1 MTFKIVIPARYHSS
15 RLEGKPLLD
24 IGGIPMVIH
33 VVQQSLKS
41 KSNEVVVATDDQKI
55 FDVVENFGYKA
66 IMTNVNHK
74 SGTERIA
81 EVVNLMGWSDNEIIV
96 NVQGDEPLI
105 NPLLINQ
112 VAEYL
117 ENKKDIYVS
126 TACHSISDYNDFI
139 NPNNVKVVLDK
150 NFQALYF
157 SRAPIPFP
165 RDEFTQKTLGKQ
177 GFYKHIGI
185 YAYRVNFLKGYK
197 DIGQTEL
204 EDIEKLEQLRILYAG
219 HKIGVVASIDIP
231 ITGVDTLE
239 DLEKVRK
246 LFPIK

>member
-1 MTFKIVIPARYHSS
+1 MTFKVVIPARYQSS

-33 VVQQSLKS
+33 VVKQSLKS
-41 KSNEVVVATDDQKI
+41 KVNDVVVATDDQKI
-55 FDVVENFGYKA
+55 FDTVEKFGYKA
-66 IMTNVNHK
+66 IMTNINHK
-74 SGTERIA
+74 SGTDRTG
-81 EVVNLMGWSDNEIIV
+81 EVVNLMGWSDHEIVV

-105 NPLLINQ
+105 NPSLINQ

-117 ENKKDIYVS
+117 DHHKDVFVS

-150 NFQALYF
+150 NSQALYF

-165 RDEFTQKTLGKQ
+165 RDEFAQKMIGKE

-185 YAYRVNFLKGYK
+185 YAYRAKFLKNYK
-197 DIGQTEL
+197 DIAETEL

-219 HKIGVVASIDIP
+219 YKIGVVASVDSPMI
-231 ITGVDTLE
+231 GVDTPE

-246 LFPIK
+246 LFSN

>member
-1 MTFKIVIPARYHSS
+1 MTFKVVIPARYQSS

-24 IGGIPMVIH
+24 IGGIPMIIH
-33 VVQQSLKS
+33 VVKQSLKS
-41 KSNEVVVATDDQKI
+41 NANDVVVATDDQKI
-55 FDVVENFGYKA
+55 FDTVEKFGYKA
-66 IMTNVNHK
+66 IMTNINHK
-74 SGTERIA
+74 SGTDRTV
-81 EVVNLMGWSDNEIIV
+81 EVVNLMGWSDELIVV

-105 NPLLINQ
+105 NPSLINQ

-117 ENKKDIYVS
+117 DHHKDVFVS

-150 NFQALYF
+150 NSQALYF

-165 RDEFTQKTLGKQ
+165 RDEFAQKMIGKE

-185 YAYRVNFLKGYK
+185 YAYRAKFLKNYK
-197 DIGQTEL
+197 DIAQTEL

-219 HKIGVVASIDIP
+219 YKIGVIVSVDSPMI
-231 ITGVDTLE
+231 GVDTPE

-246 LFPIK
+246 LFSN

>member
-1 MTFKIVIPARYHSS
+1 MTFKVVIPARYQSS

-33 VVQQSLKS
+33 VVKQSLKS
-41 KSNEVVVATDDQKI
+41 KANNVVVATDDQKI
-55 FDVVENFGYKA
+55 FDIVEKFGYKA
-66 IMTNVNHK
+66 IMTNINHK
-74 SGTERIA
+74 SGTDRTV
-81 EVVNLMGWSDNEIIV
+81 EVVNLMGWSDHEIVV

-105 NPLLINQ
+105 NPSLINQ

-117 ENKKDIYVS
+117 HHHKDVFVS

-150 NFQALYF
+150 NSQALYF

-165 RDEFTQKTLGKQ
+165 RDELAQKMIGKE

-185 YAYRVNFLKGYK
+185 YAYRAKFLKNYK
-197 DIGQTEL
+197 DIAETEL

-219 HKIGVVASIDIP
+219 YKIGVVASVDSPMI
-231 ITGVDTLE
+231 GVDTPE

-246 LFPIK
+246 LFSN

>member
-1 MTFKIVIPARYHSS
+1 MTFKVVIPARYQSS

-33 VVQQSLKS
+33 VVKQSLKS
-41 KSNEVVVATDDQKI
+41 KANNVVVATDDQKI
-55 FDVVENFGYKA
+55 FDIVEKFGYKA
-66 IMTNVNHK
+66 IMTNINHK
-74 SGTERIA
+74 SGTDRTV
-81 EVVNLMGWSDNEIIV
+81 EVVNLMSWSDHEIVV

-105 NPLLINQ
+105 NPSLINQ

-117 ENKKDIYVS
+117 DHHKDVFVS

-150 NFQALYF
+150 NSQALYF

-165 RDEFTQKTLGKQ
+165 RDEFAQKMIGKE

-185 YAYRVNFLKGYK
+185 YAYRAKFLKNYK
-197 DIGQTEL
+197 DIAQTEL

-219 HKIGVVASIDIP
+219 YKIGVVASVDSPMI
-231 ITGVDTLE
+231 GVDTPE

-246 LFPIK
+246 LFSN

>member
-1 MTFKIVIPARYHSS
+1 MTFKVVIPARYQSS

-33 VVQQSLKS
+33 VVKQSLKS
-41 KSNEVVVATDDQKI
+41 KANDVVVATDDQKI
-55 FDVVENFGYKA
+55 FDTVEKFGYKA
-66 IMTNVNHK
+66 IMTNINHK
-74 SGTERIA
+74 SGTDRTV
-81 EVVNLMGWSDNEIIV
+81 EVVNLMSWSDKVIVV

-105 NPLLINQ
+105 NPSLINQ

-117 ENKKDIYVS
+117 DHHKDVFVS
-126 TACHSISDYNDFI
+126 TACHSISNHNDFI

-150 NFQALYF
+150 NSQALYF

-165 RDEFTQKTLGKQ
+165 RDEFAQKMIGKE

-185 YAYRVNFLKGYK
+185 YAYRAKFLKNYK
-197 DIGQTEL
+197 DILQAEL

-219 HKIGVVASIDIP
+219 YKIGVVASVDNPMI
-231 ITGVDTLE
+231 GVDTPE

-246 LFPIK
+246 LFSN

>member
-1 MTFKIVIPARYHSS
+1 MTFKVVIPARYQSS

-33 VVQQSLKS
+33 VVKQSLKS
-41 KSNEVVVATDDQKI
+41 KANNVVVATDDQKI
-55 FDVVENFGYKA
+55 FDIVEEFGYKA
-66 IMTNVNHK
+66 IMTNINHK
-74 SGTERIA
+74 SGTDRTV
-81 EVVNLMGWSDNEIIV
+81 EVVNLMGWSDHEIVV

-105 NPLLINQ
+105 NPSLINQ

-117 ENKKDIYVS
+117 HHHKDVFVS
-126 TACHSISDYNDFI
+126 TAFHSNSDYNDFI

-150 NFQALYF
+150 NSQALYF

-165 RDEFTQKTLGKQ
+165 RDEFAQKMIGKE

-185 YAYRVNFLKGYK
+185 YAYRAKFLKNYK
-197 DIGQTEL
+197 DIAQTAL

-219 HKIGVVASIDIP
+219 YKIGVVASVDSPMI
-231 ITGVDTLE
+231 GVDTPE

-246 LFPIK
+246 LFSN

>member
-1 MTFKIVIPARYHSS
+1 MTFKVVIPARYQSS

-24 IGGIPMVIH
+24 IAGIPMIIH
-33 VVQQSLKS
+33 VVKRSLKS
-41 KSNEVVVATDDQKI
+41 KANDVVVATDDQKI
-55 FDVVENFGYKA
+55 FDIVEKFGYKA
-66 IMTNVNHK
+66 IMTNINHK
-74 SGTERIA
+74 SGTDRTV
-81 EVVNLMGWSDNEIIV
+81 EVVNLMGWSDHEIVV

-105 NPLLINQ
+105 NPSLINQ

-117 ENKKDIYVS
+117 DHHKDISVS

-139 NPNNVKVVLDK
+139 NPNNVKVILDK
-150 NFQALYF
+150 NSQALYF

-165 RDEFTQKTLGKQ
+165 RDEFAQKIIGKE

-185 YAYRVNFLKGYK
+185 YAYRAKFLKNYK
-197 DIGQTEL
+197 DIAQTKL

-219 HKIGVVASIDIP
+219 YKIGVVVSVDNPMI
-231 ITGVDTLE
+231 GVDTPE

-246 LFPIK
+246 LFSN

>member
-1 MTFKIVIPARYHSS
+1 MTFKVVIPARYQSS

-33 VVQQSLKS
+33 VVKQLLKS
-41 KSNEVVVATDDQKI
+41 KANDVVVATDDQKI
-55 FDVVENFGYKA
+55 FDIVEKFGYKA
-66 IMTNVNHK
+66 IMTNINHK
-74 SGTERIA
+74 SGTDRTV
-81 EVVNLMGWSDNEIIV
+81 EVVNLMGWSGHEIVV

-105 NPLLINQ
+105 NPSLINQ

-117 ENKKDIYVS
+117 DHHKDVFVS
-126 TACHSISDYNDFI
+126 TACHSISDYNNFI

-150 NFQALYF
+150 NSQALYF

-165 RDEFTQKTLGKQ
+165 RDEFAQKMIGKE

-185 YAYRVNFLKGYK
+185 YAYRAKFLKNYK
-197 DIGQTEL
+197 DIAQTEL

-219 HKIGVVASIDIP
+219 YKIGVVASVDNPMI
-231 ITGVDTLE
+231 GVDTPE

-246 LFPIK
+246 LFSN

>member
-1 MTFKIVIPARYHSS
+1 MTFKVVIPARYQSS

-24 IGGIPMVIH
+24 IGGIPMIIH
-33 VVQQSLKS
+33 VVKQSLKS
-41 KSNEVVVATDDQKI
+41 KANDVVVATDDQKI
-55 FDVVENFGYKA
+55 FDIVEEFGYKA
-66 IMTNVNHK
+66 IMTNINHK
-74 SGTERIA
+74 SGTDRTV
-81 EVVNLMGWSDNEIIV
+81 EVVNLMGWSDHEIVV

-105 NPLLINQ
+105 NPSLINQ

-117 ENKKDIYVS
+117 DHHKDVFVS

-150 NFQALYF
+150 NSQALYF

-165 RDEFTQKTLGKQ
+165 RDELAQKMIGKE

-185 YAYRVNFLKGYK
+185 YAYRAKFLKNYK
-197 DIGQTEL
+197 DIAQTEL

-219 HKIGVVASIDIP
+219 YKIGVVASVDSPMI
-231 ITGVDTLE
+231 GVDTPE

-246 LFPIK
+246 LFSN

>member
-1 MTFKIVIPARYHSS
+1 MTFKVVIPARYQSN

-33 VVQQSLKS
+33 VVKQSLKS
-41 KSNEVVVATDDQKI
+41 KVNDVVVATDDQKI
-55 FDVVENFGYKA
+55 FDTVEKFGYKA
-66 IMTNVNHK
+66 IMTNINHK
-74 SGTERIA
+74 SGTDRTG
-81 EVVNLMGWSDNEIIV
+81 EVVNLMGWSDHEIVV

-105 NPLLINQ
+105 NPSLINQ

-117 ENKKDIYVS
+117 HHHKDVFVS

-150 NFQALYF
+150 NSQALYF

-165 RDEFTQKTLGKQ
+165 RDELAQKMIGKE

-185 YAYRVNFLKGYK
+185 YAYRAKFLKNYK
-197 DIGQTEL
+197 DIAETEL

-219 HKIGVVASIDIP
+219 YKIGVVASVDSPMI
-231 ITGVDTLE
+231 GVDTPE

-246 LFPIK
+246 LFSN